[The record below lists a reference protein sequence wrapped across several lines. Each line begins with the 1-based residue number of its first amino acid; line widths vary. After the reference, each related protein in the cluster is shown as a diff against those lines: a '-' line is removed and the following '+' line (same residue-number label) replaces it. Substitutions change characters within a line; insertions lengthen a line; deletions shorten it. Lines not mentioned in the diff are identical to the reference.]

1 MKSLISK
8 CSDINSQY
16 CPCLLSETNHCVF
29 CTKLQGTDTC
39 ECDWNGTCIMYEKHW
54 QEKMKNNK
62 PRSPIRAAYESTVL
76 SRVQLGVQTYLFE
89 ILTDPGLADKLNVIG
104 SFVFL
109 RRIHDIESFHFP
121 VGVVKVADNKISVI
135 VEGVGAKSQR
145 FLSNKDDSLMVKG
158 PYYNGILGKPWI
170 DNIMDGKILLVA
182 GGIGQAPALPIIQ
195 KLLNNKNTITAI
207 VAPGKVGNVFIEDL
221 LDKSDVLLHTVTS
234 LRKVGLSM
242 LRELLKENNDVIV
255 SAGPDEQ
262 HSAIIR
268 LMNEIG
274 VNIPM
279 VATNNATMCCG
290 EGICGS
296 CHKLIQDNKIVKM
309 CKVQTEYKTIMQD

>member
-1 MKSLISK
+1 
-8 CSDINSQY
+8 
-16 CPCLLSETNHCVF
+16 
-29 CTKLQGTDTC
+29 
-39 ECDWNGTCIMYEKHW
+39 MYEKHW

-62 PRSPIRAAYESTVL
+62 TRSPIRAANESSVL

-89 ILTDPGLADKLNVIG
+89 ILTDQGLADKLNVIG

-109 RRIHDIESFHFP
+109 RRIHDIDSFHFP

-145 FLSNKDDSLMVKG
+145 FLSNKDDGLMVKG

-170 DNIMDGKILLVA
+170 DNIMDRKILLVA

-195 KLLNNKNTITAI
+195 KLLKNKNTITAI

-221 LDKSDVLLHTVTS
+221 LDKSDALVHTVPS
-234 LRKVGLSM
+234 LRKVGFSM

>member
-1 MKSLISK
+1 
-8 CSDINSQY
+8 
-16 CPCLLSETNHCVF
+16 
-29 CTKLQGTDTC
+29 
-39 ECDWNGTCIMYEKHW
+39 MYEKHW
-54 QEKMKNNK
+54 KEKMKNNK
-62 PRSPIRAAYESTVL
+62 TGSSVRLAYESSVL
-76 SRVQLGVQTYLFE
+76 SKTQVGAQTYLFE
-89 ILTDPGLADKLNVIG
+89 ILTDQVLADKLNVIG

-109 RRIHDIESFHFP
+109 RRTNDIESFYFP
-121 VGVVKVADNKISVI
+121 VGVVKVIDNKISVI
-135 VEGVGAKSQR
+135 VEGIGAKSQR
-145 FLSNKDDSLMVKG
+145 FLSNSDDDLIIKG
-158 PYYNGILGKPWI
+158 PYFNGVLGKPWI

-182 GGIGQAPALPIIQ
+182 GGIGQAPALPIIK
-195 KLLNNKNTITAI
+195 KLMENKNTITAI
-207 VAPGKVGNVFIEDL
+207 VAPGKVGNVFIGDL
-221 LDKSDVLLHTVTS
+221 LEKNDVLLHTVTS
-234 LRKVGLSM
+234 LRKVGFPK
-242 LRELLKENNDVIV
+242 LRELIMENNDVIV
-255 SAGPDEQ
+255 SAGPDGQ